1 MNKKEKFII
10 FVYLAAMARDSESK
24 TAEAARIAS
33 LASRIRDEVL
43 PENTYNSAQVY
54 VNYCHGRS
62 RAFKWMKNVGF
73 KRVRPRAARRDG
85 AGQPCKAPQR
95 ADIEGASGRVV

>member
-10 FVYLAAMARDSESK
+10 FVYLAAMARDNETK
-24 TAEAARIAS
+24 TAEAARIAT
-33 LASRIRDEVL
+33 LACRIRDEVL

-62 RAFKWMKNVGF
+62 RAFRWMKNVGL
-73 KRVRPRAARRDG
+73 KPMRAKSVPGKCPAPAAPSRPQPEPEKDG
-85 AGQPCKAPQR
+85 A
-95 ADIEGASGRVV
+95 

>member
-62 RAFKWMKNVGF
+62 RAFKWMKNI
-73 KRVRPRAARRDG
+73 RLQRMPRKSGHEIGGSKTALNA
-85 AGQPCKAPQR
+85 KAPSR
-95 ADIEGASGRVV
+95 